1 MASTYSTDLRIEL
14 IGAGEQ
20 SGTWGSTT
28 NTNLGTLV
36 EDAISGN
43 ATVSVTV
50 SPRALSA
57 LNGAVD
63 EARQAI
69 LTLTTTLTAAFT
81 VLAPPVTKQY
91 VIFNNTAYVATIG
104 NATVL
109 NGTTSTGG
117 TTVAIPA
124 GGTVAVWSN
133 GTGFALQVT
142 SVTDATNLV
151 VGGTLTNPTN
161 TAQVLADG
169 ATVSWN
175 MNLGAVATLTLA
187 GDRTL
192 AAPTNLKIGACML
205 VINQDGAG
213 SRLITWNS
221 VFKWSAGAAP
231 VLSTEA
237 GAKDILSL
245 FSDGTFLYGS
255 LALRGAA

>member
-1 MASTYSTDLRIEL
+1 MASTYSADLRIEL
-14 IGAGEQ
+14 IGSGEQ
-20 SGTWGSTT
+20 AGTWGNTT

-36 EDAISGN
+36 EDAIAG
-43 ATVSVTV
+43 AVTV
-50 SPRALSA
+50 AVAATPRALTA

-63 EARQAI
+63 EARQATLI
-69 LTLTTTLTAAFT
+69 LTTSTGAAFT
-81 VLAPPVTKQY
+81 VYAPPVSKQY
-91 VIFNNTAYVATIG
+91 VIFNNTSYIATIG
-104 NATVL
+104 NATAV

-124 GGTVAVWSN
+124 GETTTVWSD
-133 GTGFALQVT
+133 GTNVASSNTYLVT
-142 SVTDATNLV
+142 
-151 VGGTLTNPTN
+151 GGTLTNPTN

-187 GDRTL
+187 GSRTM
-192 AAPTNLKIGACML
+192 AAPTNLKIGASML
-205 VINQDGAG
+205 VINQDATG
-213 SRLITWNS
+213 SRIITWNA

-231 VLSTEA
+231 VLSTAA

-255 LALRGAA
+255 LALRGAT